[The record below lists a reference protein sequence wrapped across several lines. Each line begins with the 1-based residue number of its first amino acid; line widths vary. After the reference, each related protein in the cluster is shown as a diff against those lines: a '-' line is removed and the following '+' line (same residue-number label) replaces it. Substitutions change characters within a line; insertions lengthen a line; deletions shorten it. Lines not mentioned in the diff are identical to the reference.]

1 MLEMHFGAGT
11 GDSHVQAARRMLVH
25 FVMGFEAASAAKF
38 TLPQYVVGHE
48 GRSGYRLDQTN
59 RISGIPTPRRFN
71 SVVSLPSSRDQGGR
85 RSGTECRVRR
95 YLPVLYAQRSGVPAQ
110 TVTPSHFYSEGA
122 RKDMLKSLR
131 QILDGLYSMV
141 NESENVQMAQQFPA
155 KGKKDGTIFVSRIG
169 KVTNVADFRFSFA
182 TRGTR

>member
-1 MLEMHFGAGT
+1 MNTDYWFPKVLAPRLLAALEGRHFISLRLTYTVHEDGDKAMLEMHFGAGT

-71 SVVSLPSSRDQGGR
+71 SVVSLPSSAIKGDA
-85 RSGTECRVRR
+85 EAAIAAA
-95 YLPVLYAQRSGVPAQ
+95 Y
-110 TVTPSHFYSEGA
+110 
-122 RKDMLKSLR
+122 
-131 QILDGLYSMV
+131 DGIH
-141 NESENVQMAQQFPA
+141 QFCKLNGLTYPEV
-155 KGKKDGTIFVSRIG
+155 KQD
-169 KVTNVADFRFSFA
+169 
-182 TRGTR
+182 